1 VARGPELFLVVG
13 TGSVGRR
20 HAKNLASLGAR
31 VACFDP
37 RADRLEQLRA
47 ELPAVAATYTSL
59 AEALGAAT
67 YAGAVIGSP
76 PSVHVEQSAALLER
90 RVPVLLEKPVSP
102 DLASARRLEEA
113 VERTGT
119 PLLLG
124 YTYRWWPPLIE
135 LRRRV
140 LDGAVGAPR
149 HARIVMSAHLAD
161 WHPWER
167 YQDFFMA
174 SRELGGGALLDESHF
189 LDQMLWLFGMP
200 ELIYGRAEHVS
211 ELEITTDDNVD
222 LVAVYPAGLRVNIH
236 LDLFG
241 RPHEK
246 LVSIVGERGTLQC
259 AFDPNVVRVASG
271 AAGPWEETRF
281 DCERNDMFLAVAR
294 EFVDVARGAERP
306 SCTIRDGVDVLRCVE
321 AVRRSTDGMQAVWL
335 NDV

>member
-1 VARGPELFLVVG
+1 MGGDGGLYLIIG

-20 HAKNLASLGAR
+20 HARNLASLGAR

-37 RADRLEQLRA
+37 RADRLEQVRA
-47 ELPAVAATYTSL
+47 ELPGVAATYTSF
-59 AEALGAAT
+59 AEAVAAGG

-76 PSVHVEQSAALLER
+76 PSVHVEQSVALLEQR
-90 RVPVLLEKPVSP
+90 IPVLLEKPVSP
-102 DLASARRLEEA
+102 DLASARRLEEV

-140 LDGAVGAPR
+140 HEGAIGAPR

-189 LDQMLWLFGMP
+189 IDQMLWFFGVP
-200 ELIYGRAEHVS
+200 ELVFGRAEHVS
-211 ELEITTDDNVD
+211 ALEITTDDNVD

-259 AFDPNVVRVASG
+259 AFDPNVVRFSG
-271 AAGPWEETRF
+271 DAAGTWEETRF

-294 EFVDVARGAERP
+294 EFLDVVRGVERP

-321 AVRRSTDGMQAVWL
+321 AVRLSTDGLRAVWL
-335 NDV
+335 ADV